1 MCENKFCV
9 ESITKVPKKCGP
21 QAPGQQI
28 CAYVMRTCLSMTCGP
43 CRPAQTP
50 HRILPICCVYIRGQK
65 CGGATC
71 KPAPGP
77 ASLIDMAI
85 LTKNGFD
92 HNRPLHQWHEV
103 CLIIKLCRNC
113 PHNMWSKILE
123 SLIVNSYNARAVHT
137 TVG

>member
-1 MCENKFCV
+1 MW
-9 ESITKVPKKCGP
+9 SPGP
-21 QAPGQQI
+21 RPAN

-65 CGGATC
+65 SSGATC
-71 KPAPGP
+71 KTAPGP

-92 HNRPLHQWHEV
+92 QDRPLHQWHEV